1 MGYEQAGSA
10 PLARAFRLL
19 DEIVAA
25 GTPLS
30 VAELAERTEIP
41 KPTVHRLVGNMIA
54 EGLLRNDSFSRGLV
68 PGARVI
74 GMMVKAQAASW
85 PGGPVRAVMQ
95 SLVDDVR
102 ESCNFGVFDRDAVL
116 YVERVECEWPIR
128 IQLGAGSRVPLH
140 ASAIGKLL
148 WAHLP
153 EPDRRHLLATLPRPA
168 LTANTVTDAS
178 ALETQFDVIRR
189 EGHALNDAE
198 NVDGLIG
205 LAVPVRLGSDPDR
218 VVAGLSVHAPATRMD
233 LDGAR
238 ALLPRFEAAARQLS
252 ELLTPEVRT

>member
-1 MGYEQAGSA
+1 MGCEQAGSA

-68 PGARVI
+68 PGGRVI

-178 ALETQFDVIRR
+178 ILEAQFDDIRR
-189 EGHALNDAE
+189 RATPSMTPRTSMASSVSRCRCGWGAIPSASSAVFRYTRRRLAWTSMVRAPCCRASRMPPGDCLNC
-198 NVDGLIG
+198 
-205 LAVPVRLGSDPDR
+205 
-218 VVAGLSVHAPATRMD
+218 
-233 LDGAR
+233 
-238 ALLPRFEAAARQLS
+238 
-252 ELLTPEVRT
+252 